1 MKGLW
6 TALCVLAIAN
16 LLAIGGLGAWLVQSD
31 RMDMARARKLRELI
45 STTLTAEQSEARRI
59 AAEAEAAKKAEEA
72 AKLASRAP
80 LTAAEQLEAR
90 LEATELDRQRA
101 ERLKREVQDLRLSL
115 STEREQLDTEWKK
128 LRDAQ
133 KDHADRVAQNLATVG
148 NEQFQ
153 KTLTVLSKLEPKDSM
168 SILRQILDGKG
179 VQPLTTSPPSS
190 APSSPSQA
198 ATDQTER
205 PGKAQALAYLDAMDD
220 KIRTAVLNELVKQDP
235 ALAAELLEALRVLGT
250 FAEVSPSNP

>member
-6 TALCVLAIAN
+6 TALTVLAIAN
-16 LLAIGGLGAWLVQSD
+16 LLALAGLGAWLVQSD
-31 RMDMARARKLRELI
+31 RMDMARARKLRELV
-45 STTLTAEQSEARRI
+45 STTLTAEQSEAARL
-59 AAEAEAAKKAEEA
+59 AAEAEAKEKAEAA
-72 AKLASRAP
+72 AKLEARAP

-115 STEREQLDTEWKK
+115 SAERERLDSEWKK

-153 KTLTVLSKLEPKDSM
+153 KTLTVLSKLEPKEAM
-168 SILRQILDGKG
+168 AVLRQLLDGKG
-179 VQPLTTSPPSS
+179 VQPLTTSAPGS
-190 APSSPSQA
+190 AIAP
-198 ATDQTER
+198 TDGVPESAGQK
-205 PGKAQALAYLDAMDD
+205 PGKAQVLAYIDAMDD
-220 KIRTAVLNELVKQDP
+220 KVRTAIVNELVKQDP
-235 ALAAELLEALRVLGT
+235 ALAAELLESLRVHGT